1 METIHVSNIDVGK
14 KKISIRHVDAGKILL
29 YGFLLI
35 ASLIFI
41 YPLIY
46 TLITSLK
53 MNNEIFTNY
62 FGLPHVFQWEN
73 YKNAWVKGKIGTY
86 FFNSLFLCG
95 TYVAFGLLFST
106 MAAFVLGRLKGRWL
120 AFIFFF
126 FVAGMMIPIHAVLIP
141 LAQIYV
147 SLQMNSYL
155 FLISIY
161 IAGGVPYMIF
171 VITGFMKSLPAELE
185 EAAIMDGAGLGTIYY
200 RVILPLAKPAI
211 STMAILGFLSS
222 WNDLIL
228 AMLFIKKEAMRT
240 LSLGLMNFSGF
251 FTTDYAG
258 LCAAIIIVNIP
269 TIIIYVL
276 LQEYVEKGLTSG
288 AVKG

>member
-1 METIHVSNIDVGK
+1 METIRVRNIDVGK
-14 KKISIRHVDAGKILL
+14 IVI
-29 YGFLLI
+29 YGALLI

-62 FGLPHVFQWEN
+62 FGLPSVFQWEN
-73 YKNAWVKGKIGTY
+73 YKNAWVKGKIGKY

-95 TYVAFGLLFST
+95 TYVVIGLLFST
-106 MAAFVLGRLKGRWL
+106 MAAFVLGRFKARYL

-147 SLQMNSYL
+147 SLKVNSYL

-161 IAGGVPYMIF
+161 IAGGIPYMIF

-200 RVILPLAKPAI
+200 KVILPLAKPAI

-228 AMLFIKKEAMRT
+228 AMLFIKKEALRT

-269 TIIIYVL
+269 TILIYIL
-276 LQEYVEKGLTSG
+276 LQEYVEKGLTAG